1 MGIKF
6 LGVVLMEFTDIIV
19 LIESDEINDHE
30 RFSNRHT
37 MSPKFVPLQA
47 CNDVYEYIIELGFSK
62 LEID

>member
-1 MGIKF
+1 
-6 LGVVLMEFTDIIV
+6 MEFTDIIV

-37 MSPKFVPLQA
+37 ISRKFVPLQA